1 VRNQLNRAVLILPF
15 IFGSICGTAAEF
27 IKPKDGVVY
36 VYKDQEGQEISNKV
50 LGSTKDSFLVESAQR
65 GPYEILASQL
75 SLIKREN
82 ATITAEERSKALALF
97 PLKVGNRVEF
107 EYERD
112 AIGIQ
117 GRSKKS
123 VTSTVL
129 GTERVKTPL
138 GDLDT
143 YVIETIQLTPP
154 SFENRNKCWY
164 APSIGL
170 CVKYEATIKSPVAQ
184 NNRSWTG
191 DMVKYSAP

>member
-1 VRNQLNRAVLILPF
+1 MSNHLKRVILILPF
-15 IFGSICGTAAEF
+15 IFGSLYGTAAEY
-27 IKPKDGVVY
+27 INPKDGVVY
-36 VYKDQEGQEISNKV
+36 VYKDQDGQEISNRV

-65 GPYEILASQL
+65 GPYELLASQL

-82 ATITAEERSKALALF
+82 ATISTEDRSKALALF
-97 PLKVGNRVEF
+97 PLKVGNKVEF

-129 GTERVKTPL
+129 GTEKVKSPL

-154 SFENRNKCWY
+154 VFENRNKCWY
-164 APSIGL
+164 APGIGL

-184 NNRSWTG
+184 NNRIWTG
-191 DMVKYSAP
+191 DMVRYSAP